1 MISHLRLWDG
11 DTLLRDFAETIQ
23 LCMSCNLQLK
33 PNSEVFAQVFEEQLE
48 INCDVVYEEQ
58 DFIIKLK
65 VEKSSF

>member
-1 MISHLRLWDG
+1 
-11 DTLLRDFAETIQ
+11 
-23 LCMSCNLQLK
+23 MSCNLQLK
-33 PNSEVFAQVFEEQLE
+33 SISEVFAQVFEEQLE